1 MTLRRVI
8 AVVLM
13 SSALTASAQPHPPP
27 RYPRPPGPVAPAMI
41 DAERAWRE
49 AEASPPRDGPERW
62 RAAARA
68 FDAVAADTRVAEA
81 VRAEAAWTA
90 VLAWKNALAIDPR
103 VKSRDEHERFDEAT
117 TPMPL
122 SIDDA
127 GLVASLS
134 RFLTLAPTSLDAP
147 GVRFARAN
155 LLRRYHHDDEAL
167 IDLRELI
174 TKHLDHEVGIYAVNL
189 ALDLLNRARRYD
201 EMLAMVAMV
210 RADPRL
216 KDTELAQRLRILQ
229 RQGLRFEAERAATAA
244 ERADDPAGY
253 AQCAAT
259 YERAEA
265 LDARGPDSDE
275 LLYNAGVCWL
285 HALEP
290 DRAIAALS
298 KILARKPASRLA
310 AAARRMR
317 ARVLALQGD
326 LAAAAIDRDAA
337 ARLDS
342 GAIAVDDMLDAG
354 RWWLALGDHP
364 AVTRTARWLATN
376 RKPALAADVLA
387 ASARWRLDAG
397 DRRGARADLK
407 VAQAIT
413 SHDLDTVA
421 LLARLAWDA
430 ACPVAPVDGLC
441 RRGAKVV
448 RDGALARP
456 ALAALERDRSP
467 PAMAIRAS
475 AALEAALA
483 TRPLDR
489 ARVTAAIVEV
499 TAIADGAEDVTATAA
514 HAQLAIAAQALGEG
528 AVATAAAEACATRAR
543 AHGLVEQH
551 ARCAPGRLPERRG
564 PFAGAPLDLALEAS
578 LAEPPP
584 PPAPAPP

>member
-134 RFLTLAPTSLDAP
+134 RFLTLVPTSIDAP

-253 AQCAAT
+253 AQCAAA
-259 YERAEA
+259 YEEASA
-265 LDARGPDSDE
+265 LDPRGADRDE
-275 LLYNAGVCWL
+275 LTYNAGVCWL
-285 HALEP
+285 RANDPSRAEVSLTAVILRRSAGHLEAP
-290 DRAIAALS
+290 ARFLRAG
-298 KILARKPASRLA
+298 LAWRHGDLPA
-310 AAARRMR
+310 AAT
-317 ARVLALQGD
+317 D
-326 LAAAAIDRDAA
+326 LAAAALIHAT
-337 ARLDS
+337 
-342 GAIAVDDMLDAG
+342 
-354 RWWLALGDHP
+354 RWWRTLGKGA
-364 AVTRTARWLATN
+364 AVPHAPTR
-376 RKPALAADVLA
+376 
-387 ASARWRLDAG
+387 SAY
-397 DRRGARADLK
+397 
-407 VAQAIT
+407 
-413 SHDLDTVA
+413 
-421 LLARLAWDA
+421 
-430 ACPVAPVDGLC
+430 PP
-441 RRGAKVV
+441 
-448 RDGALARP
+448 RP
-456 ALAALERDRSP
+456 
-467 PAMAIRAS
+467 
-475 AALEAALA
+475 
-483 TRPLDR
+483 
-489 ARVTAAIVEV
+489 
-499 TAIADGAEDVTATAA
+499 
-514 HAQLAIAAQALGEG
+514 
-528 AVATAAAEACATRAR
+528 
-543 AHGLVEQH
+543 
-551 ARCAPGRLPERRG
+551 
-564 PFAGAPLDLALEAS
+564 
-578 LAEPPP
+578 
-584 PPAPAPP
+584 